1 MAASSQKPAQTMKIL
16 IVDDHSLFRNGLR
29 FLLARLAEKVEIF
42 EASDVAKGLALD
54 EQHPDIDLILLD
66 LQMPGTHG
74 LDGLGEFRRR
84 FPASA
89 VVLLSGATAT
99 DMVMEGRAKGAQGF
113 IAKAVS
119 AEEMLDALR
128 HVLDGE
134 LWFPS
139 LVQVQTQIHLSPRQI
154 EVLSGLCLGQSNKE
168 IGRDLGMSENTV
180 RSHIAVIFRAL
191 GVTSRTEAAMSARR
205 HGLV

>member
-1 MAASSQKPAQTMKIL
+1 MKIL
-16 IVDDHSLFRNGLR
+16 IVDDHSLFRNGLK
-29 FLLARLAEKVEIF
+29 FLLARLAENIEIF
-42 EASDVAKGLALD
+42 EAGDVANGLALSA
-54 EQHPDIDLILLD
+54 QHPEIDLILLD

-89 VVLLSGATAT
+89 VVLLSGVTTT
-99 DMVMEGRAKGAQGF
+99 DVVMEGRAKGAQGF

-134 LWFPS
+134 LWFPC
-139 LVQVQTQIHLSPRQI
+139 LMLAQTQIHLSPRQI
-154 EVLSGLCLGQSNKE
+154 DVLSGLCLGQSNKE
-168 IGRDLGMSENTV
+168 IGRSLGLSENTV
-180 RSHIAVIFRAL
+180 RSHVAVIFRAL
-191 GVTSRTEAAMSARR
+191 DVTSRTEAAMSARR